1 MFGGGKAGALAA
13 ILSGLLVAYFL
24 VPPVGSFAFTWR
36 SDWIGMA
43 TFAAGAALI
52 IQVVDV
58 AVRSSERL
66 ADTTDE
72 LRALNETLDI
82 RIAKRTHELTMFAAS
97 LRDEIK
103 TREAAETLARQMQKM
118 EAVGQLTGGIAHDFN
133 NMLSIITGSLEMLE
147 RRLLEGRDV
156 MLYVDNAKD
165 GARRAATLTAQ
176 LLVFSRKQALAPAVI
191 DVNALVA
198 TMAELLRRTL
208 GDNIAFECVLAGGLW
223 RTCVDP
229 GQLENAIVNLA
240 VNARDAM
247 PSGGKLTIETLNAS
261 LDDNYALSH
270 GDVAAGQYVLVAVSD
285 TGTGMDPKIAARAF
299 DPFFTTKP
307 EGQGTGL
314 GLSQVHGFIK
324 QSRGHIKIYSEV
336 GQGTTIKI
344 YLPRHVGAAA
354 RCHNDRQAPAES
366 PMPPG
371 SADEVILVVED
382 DDDVRR
388 THVSMLKEINYGILQ
403 AASGDEAMDVLRDR
417 RDIALLFTDVMM
429 PGMTGWALA
438 EQARLLLPNLKVL
451 YTTGYTPG
459 AIVHNGV
466 VDAGVD
472 LLPKPIALD
481 QLARKVRA
489 ILDRC

>member
-1 MFGGGKAGALAA
+1 MDWISEIQSMRRRRWLGYATAVLGSLFGIALRLALGDNFEGYPFVTLFPSIVLASCLGGRKAGALAA

-24 VPPVGSFAFTWR
+24 VPPIGSFALTRR

-52 IQVVDV
+52 IQVVNV

-66 ADTTDE
+66 ADTTDK
-72 LRALNETLDI
+72 LRALNETLEN
-82 RIAKRTHELTMFAAS
+82 RIAKRTHELTMLAAS

-103 TREAAETLARQMQKM
+103 TREAAQTLARQMQKM

-147 RRLLEGRDV
+147 RRLLQGRDV
-156 MLYVDNAKD
+156 MPYVDNAKD

-176 LLVFSRKQALAPAVI
+176 LLAFSRKQALAPAVI
-191 DVNALVA
+191 DVNTLIA

-208 GDNIAFECVLAGGLW
+208 GENIALECVLAGGLW

-229 GQLENAIVNLA
+229 GQLENAIVNIA

-285 TGTGMDPKIAARAF
+285 TGTGIVPEIAARAF

-307 EGQGTGL
+307 QGQGTGL

-324 QSRGHIKIYSEV
+324 QSRGNTSS
-336 GQGTTIKI
+336 T
-344 YLPRHVGAAA
+344 
-354 RCHNDRQAPAES
+354 
-366 PMPPG
+366 
-371 SADEVILVVED
+371 
-382 DDDVRR
+382 
-388 THVSMLKEINYGILQ
+388 
-403 AASGDEAMDVLRDR
+403 
-417 RDIALLFTDVMM
+417 
-429 PGMTGWALA
+429 
-438 EQARLLLPNLKVL
+438 ARLNKGRPSRSTCRGTLERQQVATMSSKRLRKVL
-451 YTTGYTPG
+451 CRP
-459 AIVHNGV
+459 V
-466 VDAGVD
+466 
-472 LLPKPIALD
+472 PPM
-481 QLARKVRA
+481 R
-489 ILDRC
+489 